1 VLQTLAS
8 QTLAP
13 DESYR
18 SSEPAFGDHGQSLNF
33 GHYFDV
39 LKRRFFYFLFPFGL
53 ISILGLYVAG
63 IQKPSYLS
71 EGKILVESQ
80 SIAPE
85 LVKLIATAPASER
98 IQLIQQRIL
107 TRENLLSVANK
118 FGLFPKQPGILDL
131 MRKSTQIKPAEVEG
145 QPRQGI
151 AITAFT
157 VSFEYET
164 RELATRVASEFVT
177 MIVNEDERSRTSR
190 STEAV
195 KILTGETREIQD
207 KLEATQLQISEIS
220 RRPHD
225 AVPENPEQQ
234 KSQLTIF
241 AALKAELI
249 QKSSIYSEA
258 HPAVIALKKRVAAME
273 KSLMQPAQSPAKPP
287 STADD
292 IDTLKRQRE
301 ALEKQLAD
309 ANGRLETAR
318 LNETMD
324 RDQQFGRVQVL
335 ESPALPERP
344 EKSGR
349 LKLIGLAFAAA
360 VVLGMGTVVAA
371 ELLDGSIR
379 GRHQLLG
386 VVASP
391 LIVSIPYIQTRADI
405 IRARWRIIFGIVSLV
420 LLLAVLGGLAA
431 AIVFGLPVDFTLLN
445 RAAASFHPAI

>member
-8 QTLAP
+8 N
-13 DESYR
+13 ESY
-18 SSEPAFGDHGQSLNF
+18 SSREPAVGDDHGQSLNF
-33 GHYFDV
+33 GHYFDIV
-39 LKRRFFYFLFPFGL
+39 KRRFFYFLFPFGI
-53 ISILGLYVAG
+53 ISILGLYVAA

-71 EGKILVESQ
+71 EGKILVESP
-80 SIAPE
+80 IAPD
-85 LVKLIATAPASER
+85 LVKLIATTPASER
-98 IQLIQQRIL
+98 IQVVQQRIL

-131 MRKSTQIKPAEVEG
+131 MRKSTLIKPVDVEG
-145 QPRQGI
+145 QARQGI
-151 AITAFT
+151 ATTAFT
-157 VSFEYET
+157 VSFDYET
-164 RELATRVASEFVT
+164 RELAMRVASEFIT

-190 STEAV
+190 STETV
-195 KILTGETREIQD
+195 KILTGETKEIQD

-220 RRPHD
+220 RRPHE
-225 AVPENPEQQ
+225 AVPESPEQQ
-234 KSQLTIF
+234 KAQFTTF

-273 KSLMQPAQSPAKPP
+273 KSLMQPAQSPATAP
-287 STADD
+287 STAADD
-292 IDTLKRQRE
+292 IETLKRQRE
-301 ALEKQLAD
+301 ALEKSLAD
-309 ANGRLETAR
+309 ANGRLATAR
-318 LNETMD
+318 LNEQID

-335 ESPALPERP
+335 EAPALPLKP

-371 ELLDGSIR
+371 EVLDGSIR
-379 GRHQLLG
+379 GHHQLLG

-431 AIVFGLPVDFTLLN
+431 AIVFGLPVDFTLFN